1 MRLMYLGSIWTV
13 AAGAAISSLSSLNS
27 STQPQILADTN
38 RDGIIDQFDTQN
50 KSVWT
55 DNRGAIFL
63 PNIGDKGH
71 RCASVD
77 RNGLAL
83 SNQELA
89 ACNDASGNLL
99 LAPELAAPLRTSPL
113 ENLSQDAVG
122 SIHTEPESILGKI
135 RLFWNQPG
143 FAAEDGTSWRL
154 IDPQFTFNTTS
165 LSTGLELAIDAREPV
180 SDPST
185 WNGTVAVAFQVTDRN
200 KTRVDTVAMKQAP
213 VLFHHHLQP
222 VDLILSRQGSEN
234 EAPVQAE
241 FIRSLS
247 KAVDAL
253 SEDVP
258 LALLDHTDDLDNI
271 WVQDFMEPGY
281 ASMPG
286 PAGPISLRVLV
297 RSAQS
302 TRISG
307 RQIFEVL
314 RGEGKGG
321 HQLPLGSGFGHEEIN
336 SGGNIETI
344 PPYVS
349 KSGTPYPHGRVIMG
363 KHFDKYPAHS
373 MSDFVEAQGQQPVLF
388 LEAGWL
394 IAGHVDE
401 FVQFLPSDND
411 LGFTIAIA
419 DTNGPIQLL
428 RKAQNEGHG
437 SAKVTSFPNLSPPE
451 GFSFYDPTLE
461 NMTISMLLS
470 DDDFFATQ
478 SYAQEKID
486 ENLKLLL
493 GEVPLSPNDILRI
506 PTLFKDMT
514 MPWTPDY
521 DGLPPRLHRA
531 PPGEKQLA
539 AMLPAVINGV
549 VVGSDY
555 IAAKP
560 WGPVINGKD
569 VFEEAVVDIYGKL
582 DISVHFVDDFFS
594 HHVNG
599 GEVHCGTNT
608 FRDNKVAWW
617 DL

>member
-1 MRLMYLGSIWTV
+1 MYLSSIWAV
-13 AAGAAISSLSSLNS
+13 AAGAATPSLQLLNS
-27 STQPQILADTN
+27 STYLQILADTN
-38 RDGIIDQFDTQN
+38 RDGVVDQLDTHD
-50 KSVWT
+50 KRVWT
-55 DNRGAIFL
+55 DKRGAIFL
-63 PNIGDKGH
+63 PNIGDKDH

-77 RNGLAL
+77 RNGLAW
-83 SNQELA
+83 SNHELA
-89 ACNDASGNLL
+89 ACNDASGHLL

-113 ENLSQDAVG
+113 RNLSRDAVG
-122 SIHTEPESILGKI
+122 SVHTEPESTLGKI
-135 RLFWNQPG
+135 RLFWKQPG
-143 FAAEDGTSWRL
+143 FNAEDGSSWRL
-154 IDPQFTFNTTS
+154 IDPQFIFNTSS
-165 LSTGLELAIDAREPV
+165 LSEGLELAIDARAPV
-180 SDPST
+180 SDLST
-185 WNGTVAVAFQVTDRN
+185 WNGTVTVAFEVTDQN
-200 KTRVDTVAMKQAP
+200 ITRVDSVAMKQAP

-222 VDLILSRQGSEN
+222 ADRILSRQGSEK

-241 FIRSLS
+241 FIRSLT

-253 SEDVP
+253 SEDVQ
-258 LALLDHTDDLDNI
+258 LTLLDYTDDKDNI

-286 PAGPISLRVLV
+286 PYGPISLRVMV

-307 RQIFEVL
+307 RQIFEAL
-314 RGEGKGG
+314 RGEGMGG

-344 PPYVS
+344 PPYIS

-373 MSDFVEAQGQQPVLF
+373 MSDFVEAQGQQSVLF

-394 IAGHVDE
+394 IVGHVDE
-401 FVQFLPSDND
+401 FIQFLPSDND
-411 LGFTIAIA
+411 LGFTIAVA
-419 DTNGPIQLL
+419 DTIGPIQLL
-428 RKAQNEGHG
+428 RKVQDEGHG

-451 GFSFYDPTLE
+451 GFSFYDPRLE
-461 NMTISMLLS
+461 NLTISMLLS

-478 SYAQEKID
+478 TYAQEKIE

-493 GEVPLSPNDILRI
+493 SEIPLSPSDVLRI

-514 MPWTPDY
+514 LPWTPDY
-521 DGLPPRLHRA
+521 DGLPPRLQKA

-549 VVGSDY
+549 VLGSDY

-560 WGPVINGKD
+560 WGPVIDGKD
-569 VFEEAVVDIYGKL
+569 IFEAVVVDNYGEL
-582 DISVHFVDDFFS
+582 GISVHFVDDFFS

-599 GEVHCGTNT
+599 GEVHCGTNA
-608 FRDNKVAWW
+608 FRDTKVAWW